1 MSDLIFH
8 KRGSAFSYVGTWT
21 PTEADPVTLEN
32 VVITSQIRKQAPVA
46 TPDVTGDLVADL
58 VITKSGDFLKFY
70 AKVVDTSLWP
80 LDRLEWDIKFV
91 IDGVPAH
98 TQTML
103 VSVIK
108 AQTA

>member
-21 PTEADPVTLEN
+21 PGDGDPVTLED
-32 VVITSQIRKQAPVA
+32 VTITSQIRKQGLTV
-46 TPDVTGDLVADL
+46 DVVGDVVADL
-58 VITKSGDFLKFY
+58 VITKSVDFMKFY

-80 LDRLEWDIKFV
+80 LEHLEWDIKFV
-91 IDGVPAH
+91 INGMPAH